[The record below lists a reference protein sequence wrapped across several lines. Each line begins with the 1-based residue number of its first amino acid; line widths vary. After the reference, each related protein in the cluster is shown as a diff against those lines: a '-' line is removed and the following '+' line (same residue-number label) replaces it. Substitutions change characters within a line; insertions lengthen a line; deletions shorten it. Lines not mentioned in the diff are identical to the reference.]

1 MEGKKYATKLGNDI
15 EKQITKPLKIMHLGA
30 CGPMNIMSMA
40 GPRYF
45 VTFVDDFARN
55 EWVYKMK
62 YEKGGSIGLKNSKH
76 LYKNIKA

>member
-15 EKQITKPLKIMHLGA
+15 EKQITKPLNIMHLGV
-30 CGPMNIMSMA
+30 CGPMNIMSMER
-40 GPRYF
+40 PRYF

-62 YEKGGSIGLKNSKH
+62 YERRWFNRFKEFQTFI
-76 LYKNIKA
+76 